1 MFAANEFP
9 LLSEILA
16 LPLAAASNGVLQLLT
31 VLVLAFVAVIVLRSY
46 QRVRGSTLVG
56 PWAWTLAALLGL
68 GVVALLPAEE
78 AYDAGRFAAVM
89 GIFCPVMSVLGAKRP
104 QDKAWHWIV
113 LSLWGILALPALE
126 AMVLRPGQTL
136 AIIDFRAWFLLVLI
150 GLNVLVYLPTRHW
163 LAALLLGGAQ
173 TCLCWPYLP
182 WTSASYS
189 PWQTLNAS
197 LLLWGAALLTM
208 WPKRRASGFNRTW
221 LDFRDAFGALWAARV
236 LERVNAAATMYD
248 WPVRLG
254 WYGFHDANDPA
265 KAAEIPPELEHSV
278 SQTLTNLLRRFV
290 VL

>member
-1 MFAANEFP
+1 MFAANQFP
-9 LLSEILA
+9 LIREIAA
-16 LPLAAASNGVLQLLT
+16 LPLAVASNGVLPLST

-46 QRVRGSTLVG
+46 QRLRGSTLVG

-68 GVVALLPAEE
+68 GAAALLPSEE
-78 AYDAGRFAAVM
+78 AYDAGRFAAAM

-126 AMVLRPGQTL
+126 AMILRPGQPL
-136 AIIDFRAWFLLVLI
+136 AIVDFRAWFLVVLI
-150 GLNVLVYLPTRHW
+150 GLNVVVYLPTRHW
-163 LAALLLGGAQ
+163 FASLLLGGAQ
-173 TCLCWPYLP
+173 LSICWPFLP
-182 WTSASYS
+182 WTTVSYS

-197 LLLWGAALLTM
+197 LLLLGTALLTT
-208 WPKRRASGFNRTW
+208 WPKRRAPGFDRIW

-265 KAAEIPPELEHSV
+265 KAAEIPPELQHSV
-278 SQTLTNLLRRFV
+278 SQTITNLLRRFV
-290 VL
+290 A